1 MDDFTDEEMDDIFKY
16 LKAQQEAEEQGE
28 EEFTCPICGGQAFW
42 GRSSINNHLHSR
54 CEKCGICIMQ

>member
-1 MDDFTDEEMDDIFKY
+1 MEDFTDEEMDDIFKY
-16 LKAQQEAEEQGE
+16 LKAQQEAEEQGK

-54 CEKCGICIMQ
+54 CENCGIRVMQ